1 MTIACN
7 EHLFF
12 KTAAIYGGIAGG
24 IVLLIL
30 VAVVVVFVLLRH
42 CRQGNVGGGAVEKND
57 KPEEERNDK
66 PASKLI

>member
-30 VAVVVVFVLLRH
+30 VAIVVVFVVLD
-42 CRQGNVGGGAVEKND
+42 GSGAVEKND
-57 KPEEERNDK
+57 KPVLNVI
-66 PASKLI
+66 SKNIINFNKR